1 MRTRISISTTSDN
14 GWDGRLK
21 SDQHVY
27 SHHRMPDISV
37 FSYYFIGKSDENCE
51 RKILIMLITP
61 TCMNKRV
68 YYMIKIT

>member
-14 GWDGRLK
+14 GLDGRLK

-37 FSYYFIGKSDENCE
+37 FSYYFIGKSDEIVHV
-51 RKILIMLITP
+51 KS
-61 TCMNKRV
+61 
-68 YYMIKIT
+68 

>member
-1 MRTRISISTTSDN
+1 MRTRISISTTNDN
-14 GWDGRLK
+14 GLDERLK

-27 SHHRMPDISV
+27 SHDRMDISV
-37 FSYYFIGKSDENCE
+37 FSYHFIGKSDENCE

>member
-1 MRTRISISTTSDN
+1 MRTRISISTANDN
-14 GWDGRLK
+14 GLDGRLK

-27 SHHRMPDISV
+27 SYDRMDISV

-68 YYMIKIT
+68 YYIIKIT